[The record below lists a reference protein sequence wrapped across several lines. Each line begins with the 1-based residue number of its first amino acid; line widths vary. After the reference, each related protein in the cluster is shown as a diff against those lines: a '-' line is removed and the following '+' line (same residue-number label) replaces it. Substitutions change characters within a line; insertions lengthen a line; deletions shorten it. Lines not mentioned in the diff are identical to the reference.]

1 MSLYFDTKVQF
12 LDDETIS
19 TIGVWHRNYPT
30 FAVANYSQERG
41 GSVTLFDDGVS
52 NFLSNFPLDLN
63 HKNLYFKG

>member
-1 MSLYFDTKVQF
+1 MSLYLDTKVQF

-19 TIGVWHRNYPT
+19 TIGVWHKNYPT

-52 NFLSNFPLDLN
+52 MLCVTSQEKRCVNFF
-63 HKNLYFKG
+63 